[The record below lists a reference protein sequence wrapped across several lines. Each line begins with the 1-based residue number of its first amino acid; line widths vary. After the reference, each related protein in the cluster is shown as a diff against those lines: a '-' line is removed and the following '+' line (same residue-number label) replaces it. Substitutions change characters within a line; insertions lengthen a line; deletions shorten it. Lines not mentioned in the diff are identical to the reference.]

1 MSTNSAILV
10 GLIISGC
17 LMLGVSLSFILRV
30 KNASDCLV
38 AGRGLPSWVLSGTI
52 VGTGGGRSCG
62 GGRER
67 RDRGKQHTSLSK

>member
-10 GLIISGC
+10 GLIIYGC
-17 LMLGVSLSFILRV
+17 LMLGVSLFFRGRV
-30 KNASDCLV
+30 TSASDCLV

-52 VGTGGGRSCG
+52 VGTGGGRSGG

-67 RDRGKQHTSLSK
+67 RDRGKQYTSLSK

>member
-1 MSTNSAILV
+1 
-10 GLIISGC
+10 
-17 LMLGVSLSFILRV
+17 LRV

-38 AGRGLPSWVLSGTI
+38 AGRGLPCWVLSGTI
-52 VGTGGGRSCG
+52 VGTGGGRSGG